1 MIEPPEEEDDCPKP
15 GRKKMGKKRIDV
27 DSECEDDEVTF
38 ETANT

>member
-1 MIEPPEEEDDCPKP
+1 MIEPTEEEDDCPKP
-15 GRKKMGKKRIDV
+15 GRKKKGKRPVDV